1 MPPEWLVPIGGGSPP
16 AELAP
21 QDAAGSGDVA
31 AGDAVAVGD
40 VAPGPPGDIP
50 LPDNVAVPQETPAA
64 QAGSE
69 QPNNVDVGN
78 TPQDAPPVDT
88 PQPIDNAGTQE
99 VPAQAGNEAGQPA
112 DTLVDAGVDQPPQ
125 PPQDTQNQ
133 PADLEPVPNPTDGQV
148 ESSGSLVTDAG
159 DIGSLNQG
167 PEIDPQNP
175 VNENDNQQNQSV
187 SEDQNKNGNMGPAL
201 DDLPPDNLP
210 PAPPGDWGALP
221 LDTTIIFGIELRGP
235 ALVPWTKSKSWVFNN
250 VRFIFM

>member
-1 MPPEWLVPIGGGSPP
+1 MDYCGILKNLRKALATFAGHTGGT
-16 AELAP
+16 
-21 QDAAGSGDVA
+21 
-31 AGDAVAVGD
+31 AV
-40 VAPGPPGDIP
+40 
-50 LPDNVAVPQETPAA
+50 
-64 QAGSE
+64 
-69 QPNNVDVGN
+69 
-78 TPQDAPPVDT
+78 
-88 PQPIDNAGTQE
+88 
-99 VPAQAGNEAGQPA
+99 
-112 DTLVDAGVDQPPQ
+112 
-125 PPQDTQNQ
+125 
-133 PADLEPVPNPTDGQV
+133 DG
-148 ESSGSLVTDAG
+148 
-159 DIGSLNQG
+159 QG